1 MQTVLIVDDSETFR
15 TQLKQLLDTLGFR
28 VVAEG
33 KDGLEAIDLYVR
45 YRPELVTLDQVM
57 PRLDG
62 LSALR
67 EIKKFNPEAN
77 VVIISSCI
85 SQKTQKEAEELG
97 VSVLIR
103 KPVDLAKLRLA
114 LNQLDGP
121 QKGMT
126 HG

>member
-1 MQTVLIVDDSETFR
+1 MQTVLIVDDSKNFR
-15 TQLKQLLDTLGFR
+15 TKLKELLSALGYQ

-45 YRPELVTLDQVM
+45 YRPELVTIDQVM
-57 PRLDG
+57 PNLDG

-85 SQKTQKEAEELG
+85 SQKTLKEAEELG

-103 KPVDLAKLRLA
+103 KPIDLAKLREA
-114 LNQLDGP
+114 LKPLNSP
-121 QKGMT
+121 KKGVT